1 MNINRNTFKTLL
13 LLYAANI
20 DGQQHPDEV
29 KVILKSTQEEDY
41 EKQMKEFEKLGDAEI
56 LDIIRDNKEKYA
68 ATPVDRM
75 ELLYDI
81 RSVIEAD
88 KKLTSIE
95 EYLYRK
101 IEKLLDA

>member
-20 DGQQHPDEV
+20 DGQQHPNEV
-29 KVILKSTQEEDY
+29 KVILKSTRKEDY
-41 EKQMKEFEKLGDAEI
+41 EKQMNIFEKLGDAEI
-56 LDIIRDNKEKYA
+56 LNIIRDNKEKYA
-68 ATPVDRM
+68 ATPADRM
-75 ELLYDI
+75 KLLYDI

-88 KKLTSIE
+88 EKLTSIE

-101 IEKLLDA
+101 IENLLDA